1 MLPWLHGVATLRI
14 PITHYCHEVKE
25 RRGLGIVVMEE
36 TMETRVAKGTAL
48 NSEGRNEKWGGTLS
62 GLKGRSLFQDVT
74 LGDYSKGLGT
84 WHLPPTQREAGVQEF
99 QRPRTTIRPTPSSLD
114 LPGERQSKC
123 TGPTHTTQS
132 GCLWT
137 LLLLPLLCQA
147 G

>member
-1 MLPWLHGVATLRI
+1 
-14 PITHYCHEVKE
+14 
-25 RRGLGIVVMEE
+25 
-36 TMETRVAKGTAL
+36 METRVAKGTAL

-84 WHLPPTQREAGVQEF
+84 LHLPPTQREAGVQEF
-99 QRPRTTIRPTPSSLD
+99 QRPGTTIRPTPSSLD

-132 GCLWT
+132 GW
-137 LLLLPLLCQA
+137 LPLDSAAFATLMPGWLVRA
-147 G
+147 PLHHHPHSLGELSVGW